1 MSSIGEMRVLR
12 AILAISDDIHAQL
25 EHEGHLFPED
35 TDETVPIAAGGT
47 NDTFGAWA
55 EIVDN
60 NAVKLSSK
68 FDTEDMHVDHIT
80 VSSADA
86 INKRWILEI
95 SWGAA
100 KTPVARMAFGT
111 GTKAVPIEQAAH
123 VVGEKIPLDE
133 LIYYRLK
140 CEQASGAAT
149 ISIQYYHHSS
159 AIT

>member
-1 MSSIGEMRVLR
+1 MSIGVMRLLR
-12 AILAISDDIHAQL
+12 NLLAQSDDLHAQA
-25 EHEGHLFPED
+25 EHEEHLFPED
-35 TDETVPIAAGGT
+35 TDETVTITAGGT
-47 NDTFGAWA
+47 NNTFGAWA

-68 FDTEDMHVDHIT
+68 YASEDMHLDHIT
-80 VSSADA
+80 ITSADA
-86 INKRWILEI
+86 INKRWILEM

-111 GTKAVPIEQAAH
+111 GTKAVGIEQAAH
-123 VVGEKIPLDE
+123 FAGEKIPLDE

-140 CEQASGAAT
+140 CEQADAAAT
-149 ISIQYYHHSS
+149 IGIQYYHHSS